1 MYSSEVKLSYEVMES
16 ILSQNEKEP
25 PDGPAPD
32 ISLEESA
39 LDISL
44 MSNTYEDN
52 AYFSAYFDND
62 WNIRHTEE
70 HGDEPEKDN
79 KPPHYPVVTDD
90 FPAEYPEF
98 TKPFPSNEPTLTT
111 TLPSR
116 VTTKLTTTTRIS
128 NPNKTTGTDPIE
140 KNANT
145 KKSEPKASV
154 APSEKNT
161 STNSE
166 GTENTHTS
174 PPDTKGNTEH
184 SIPEK
189 KPIDEINKPTE
200 PDPFRGKV
208 KRSYVYV
215 EFSEINDLEEAIY
228 QYYTSEDAESV
239 KSAVNEIYNSNDERG
254 KISIGNNKYRYIYRY
269 NPVKSSYSIVMLDR
283 TLEINTINRLLFIFV
298 IIAGISLILIFFISL
313 LLANWTIKPV
323 AKAWN
328 QQKEF
333 IANASHELKTP
344 LTVISTN
351 TDVVL
356 SNPEDTVENQSK
368 WLNYIKNE
376 TFRMSKLVNN
386 LLCIAKYDAKRIET
400 TFTKVDFSNIVSSI
414 CLQYEPLAY
423 ENRKNLITEI
433 DDNIEILADEDKIKQ
448 IVNILMDNAL
458 KYSLENGTIKITLK
472 KVKQSSACLTVS
484 NSSENISQENLDK
497 IFDRFYRVDDSRNRK
512 TGGSGLGLNIAKTII
527 ENHNGTIRAV
537 NKDNITS
544 FIVTL

>member
-1 MYSSEVKLSYEVMES
+1 MIKRLKRRFVFVNMCILTCVLISILVSIFALMYSSEVKLSYEVMES

-25 PDGPAPD
+25 PNGPAPD
-32 ISLEESA
+32 ISLEKSVH
-39 LDISL
+39 DISL
-44 MSNTYEDN
+44 MSNTYDDN
-52 AYFSAYFDND
+52 EYYSAYFDND
-62 WNIRHTEE
+62 WNIRHTE
-70 HGDEPEKDN
+70 DYEKDN
-79 KPPHYPVVTDD
+79 KPHYPVVTDD

-98 TKPFPSNEPTLTT
+98 TKPFPSNEQTLTT
-111 TLPSR
+111 PLPPR
-116 VTTKLTTTTRIS
+116 VTTQLTTTTKIS
-128 NPNKTTGTDPIE
+128 NQNKNTITDPTE
-140 KNANT
+140 KNVIT
-145 KKSEPKASV
+145 KKNETKVSV
-154 APSEKNT
+154 SPSEKNSIT
-161 STNSE
+161 KTE
-166 GTENTHTS
+166 GTEDNYTYEPNTNS
-174 PPDTKGNTEH
+174 KTEH
-184 SIPEK
+184 SMPEK
-189 KPIDEINKPTE
+189 RPKDEISNSTE

-215 EFSEINDLEEAIY
+215 EFDKINDLEEAIY
-228 QYYTSEDAESV
+228 QYYTSENAESIET
-239 KSAVNEIYNSNDERG
+239 AVNEIYNNNDERG
-254 KISIGNNKYRYIYRY
+254 KISIGNNKYRYIFRY

-283 TLEINTINRLLFIFV
+283 TLEITTINRLLFIFF
-298 IIAGISLILIFFISL
+298 IIAGVSLIIIFFISL

-356 SNPEDTVENQSK
+356 SNPDDTVENQAK

-433 DDNIEILADEDKIKQ
+433 DENIEILADEDKIKQ

-472 KVKQSSACLTVS
+472 KIKQSSACLTVS
-484 NSSENISQENLDK
+484 KSSENINQENLID
-497 IFDRFYRVDDSRNRK
+497 Y
-512 TGGSGLGLNIAKTII
+512 
-527 ENHNGTIRAV
+527 HQ
-537 NKDNITS
+537 
-544 FIVTL
+544 